1 MEALI
6 PEAEIDPETW
16 LNDIASRA
24 KRKETLCGDG
34 VMVWHVWGEGI
45 PVVLLHGGHGAW
57 NHWCRNVEFLAA
69 NGFRVIAADL
79 PGLGLSDDPGAP
91 YTSDGIAQ
99 IVHYGITRLV
109 NKEDTV
115 HLVGFSFGSVIG
127 AVVAEMLGSQLG
139 SFNIVG
145 AAGFG
150 PRERVAD
157 SMIKIHDGLS
167 QDEKISAARNN
178 MEWLMLAD
186 PNNVGELAIFMQ
198 LQNSGRARTLSRPI
212 SMTLRLL
219 EALPNILAPINALWG
234 DLDRTTMGSLEN
246 RMQMLKDER
255 PDANIEVFNGV
266 GHWTQFEAADRF
278 NQWLISKIN

>member
-150 PRERVAD
+150 PRERIAD

-167 QDEKISAARNN
+167 EDEKISAARNN

-255 PDANIEVFNGV
+255 PDASIEVFNGV
-266 GHWTQFEAADRF
+266 GHWIQFEAADRF

>member
-6 PEAEIDPETW
+6 PEAEIDPEAW

-24 KRKETLCGDG
+24 KREETLCGDG

-45 PVVLLHGGHGAW
+45 PVILLHGGHGAW

-69 NGFRVIAADL
+69 NGFKVMVADL
-79 PGLGLSDDPGAP
+79 PGLGLSHDPGPP
-91 YTSDGIAQ
+91 YTSDSIAK

-109 NKEDTV
+109 NEKDLI

-127 AVVAEMLGSQLG
+127 AVVAELLGAQLG
-139 SFNIVG
+139 SFNVVG

-157 SMIKIHDGLS
+157 SMIKIHEGLS
-167 QDEKISAARNN
+167 EDEKISAARNN

-219 EALPNILAPINALWG
+219 EALPNILAPVNALWG
-234 DLDRTTMGSLEN
+234 DLDRTTMGSLED

-255 PDANIEVFNGV
+255 PDASIEVLNGV
-266 GHWTQFEAADRF
+266 GHWAQFEAADRF

>member
-1 MEALI
+1 M
-6 PEAEIDPETW
+6 AEI
-16 LNDIASRA
+16 
-24 KRKETLCGDG
+24 
-34 VMVWHVWGEGI
+34 
-45 PVVLLHGGHGAW
+45 
-57 NHWCRNVEFLAA
+57 
-69 NGFRVIAADL
+69 
-79 PGLGLSDDPGAP
+79 LGP
-91 YTSDGIAQ
+91 
-99 IVHYGITRLV
+99 
-109 NKEDTV
+109 
-115 HLVGFSFGSVIG
+115 
-127 AVVAEMLGSQLG
+127 QLG
-139 SFNIVG
+139 SFNVVG

-167 QDEKISAARNN
+167 EDEKISAARNN

>member
-6 PEAEIDPETW
+6 PEAEIDPEAW

-24 KRKETLCGDG
+24 KREETLCGDG
-34 VMVWHVWGEGI
+34 VMVWHVWGKGI
-45 PVVLLHGGHGAW
+45 PIILLHGGHGAW
-57 NHWCRNVEFLAA
+57 NHWCRNVEFLSA
-69 NGFRVIAADL
+69 NGFKVMAADL
-79 PGLGLSDDPGAP
+79 PGLGLSHDPGAP
-91 YTSDGIAQ
+91 YTSDGIAK

-109 NKEDTV
+109 NEKDLV

-127 AVVAEMLGSQLG
+127 AVVAEMLGPRLG
-139 SFNIVG
+139 SFNVVG

-167 QDEKISAARNN
+167 KDEKISAARNN
-178 MEWLMLAD
+178 MEWLMFAD

-219 EALPNILAPINALWG
+219 EALPNILAPVNALWG
-234 DLDRTTMGSLEN
+234 DLDRTTMGSLED

-255 PDANIEVFNGV
+255 PDASIEVFNGV

>member
-1 MEALI
+1 MARGEGQFCSLPLLSPRQERGARVRGLHHQRFQR
-6 PEAEIDPETW
+6 AW
-16 LNDIASRA
+16 L
-24 KRKETLCGDG
+24 
-34 VMVWHVWGEGI
+34 HVWGEGVPI
-45 PVVLLHGGHGAW
+45 ILLHGGHGAW
-57 NHWCRNVEFLAA
+57 NHWCRNVEYLAA

-79 PGLGLSDDPGAP
+79 PGLGLSHDPGPP
-91 YTSDGIAQ
+91 YTSEGIAH
-99 IVHYGITRLV
+99 IVQYGISQLV
-109 NKEDTV
+109 NENDLV

-127 AVVAEMLGSQLG
+127 AVVSEMLGPQLG
-139 SFNIVG
+139 SFNVVG

-157 SMIKIHDGLS
+157 SMKRIHDGLS
-167 QDEKISAARNN
+167 NDEKILAARNN

-198 LQNSGRARTLSRPI
+198 LLNSSRARTLSRPI

-219 EALPNILAPINALWG
+219 EALPNIVAPVNALWG
-234 DLDRTTMGSLEN
+234 DLDRTTMGSLEH

-255 PDANIEVFNGV
+255 PDASIEVFNDI

-278 NQWLISKIN
+278 NEWLISKIN

>member
-6 PEAEIDPETW
+6 PEAEIDPEAW

-24 KRKETLCGDG
+24 KREETLCGGG

-45 PVVLLHGGHGAW
+45 PIILLHGGHGAW
-57 NHWCRNVEFLAA
+57 NHWCRNVEFLSA
-69 NGFRVIAADL
+69 NGFKVMAADL
-79 PGLGLSDDPGAP
+79 PGLGLSDDPGPP
-91 YTSDGIAQ
+91 YTSDGIAK

-109 NKEDTV
+109 NEKELV
-115 HLVGFSFGSVIG
+115 HVVGFSFGSVIG
-127 AVVAEMLGSQLG
+127 AVVAEMLGPRLG
-139 SFNIVG
+139 SFNVVG

-167 QDEKISAARNN
+167 EDEKISAARNN

-255 PDANIEVFNGV
+255 PDASIEVFNGV

>member
-1 MEALI
+1 
-6 PEAEIDPETW
+6 
-16 LNDIASRA
+16 
-24 KRKETLCGDG
+24 
-34 VMVWHVWGEGI
+34 MVWHVWGEGI
-45 PVVLLHGGHGAW
+45 PVILLHGGHGAW

-69 NGFRVIAADL
+69 NGFKVMAADL
-79 PGLGLSDDPGAP
+79 PGLGLSHDPGPP
-91 YTSDGIAQ
+91 YTSDGIAK

-109 NKEDTV
+109 NEKDLV

-127 AVVAEMLGSQLG
+127 AVVAEILGPQLG
-139 SFNIVG
+139 SFNVVG

-167 QDEKISAARNN
+167 EDEKISAARNN

-234 DLDRTTMGSLEN
+234 DLDRTTMGSLKN

-255 PDANIEVFNGV
+255 PDASIEVFNGV

-278 NQWLISKIN
+278 NQWLMSKIN